1 MNRKC
6 KKVAP
11 LLAALLLILSA
22 GCGSAPGAETTAAP
36 SQTETAAPASR
47 ETTAEQ
53 TREPS
58 AEASDERPYLT
69 FYAEKTGQTET
80 DIDLTAAAE
89 ITYSVYNCETSY
101 PEQHIR
107 TPEAVAKAV
116 EVIQGITVYGEPDGI
131 YSTAGGSSLSILD
144 AEGNLLISVS
154 TQDGMIPT
162 AEGRWQASGLGA
174 LSDIPGLMTEADWIA
189 WDNSRAEEDEA
200 YRETLTPEYPESL
213 FTLRGKETAELA
225 AGGDADDVLA
235 VYLFYG
241 GKSARVIDR
250 EMIETICSAL
260 AQAKAVG
267 PGESNRWNDPEWSI
281 SLLIAQGENTF
292 ETEIFFTFHGAYF
305 SVRDN
310 EYEVDDIMAIL
321 NVCEWEGFDEIKE
334 ALK

>member
-1 MNRKC
+1 MKTL
-6 KKVAP
+6 KQAA
-11 LLAALLLILSA
+11 LLIAALLLFTSA
-22 GCGSAPGAETTAAP
+22 GCGSDAPAAETTAAP

-53 TREPS
+53 TRESS

-69 FYAEKTGQTET
+69 FYAEKTGQSEA
-80 DIDLTAAAE
+80 DIDLAAAAE
-89 ITYSVYNCETSY
+89 ITYSVYNCEVSY
-101 PEQHIR
+101 PAQHIR
-107 TPEAVAKAV
+107 TPEVVAKAV
-116 EVIQGITVYGEPDGI
+116 EVIQSITVYGEPDGI

-144 AEGNLLISVS
+144 AEGNLLISIAM
-154 TQDGMIPT
+154 QDGMIDT

-174 LSDIPGLMTEADWIA
+174 LSDIPGLMDEADWIA

-225 AGGDADDVLA
+225 AGGGADEVLA

-250 EMIETICSAL
+250 EMIKTIYNAL

-281 SLLIAQGENTF
+281 SLLVAQGENTF

-305 SVRDN
+305 SAGDA
-310 EYEVDDIMAIL
+310 EYEIDDISLIL
-321 NVCEWEGFDEIKE
+321 DACEWEEFDQIREK
-334 ALK
+334 LL